1 MHTSCARLLF
11 ATLYLSTRAL
21 SAPLPSECNCPT
33 SPLSPS
39 TIDYVLFMTV
49 SRQLTPE
56 ECAFICNPSPPR
68 PVISDRVEE
77 EQSGVLITKL
87 DHQQSEAPEE
97 EDEADEEE
105 EDKDSHM
112 EKSPESEA
120 QQHSTS
126 FASSDGF
133 PLKDFS
139 AAANRDSQLLSH
151 VPIRPPHAFSSSS
164 LPLSAPPPAA
174 PFPYFGLITAIF
186 LLVVCLIEYSR
197 RHTTG
202 VSWAPRA
209 RRFFSISGDFTREVE
224 AWRVRCGEETEGTR
238 RWGFEKEQER
248 ERGNEK
254 DQGMSERA

>member
-1 MHTSCARLLF
+1 MHTSCARLLLT
-11 ATLYLSTRAL
+11 TLYLSTRAL
-21 SAPLPSECNCPT
+21 SAPLPSECSCPT

-39 TIDYVLFMTV
+39 TIDYVLSMTV

-68 PVISDRVEE
+68 PVIPDRVEE
-77 EQSGVLITKL
+77 EQSSMLITEL

-97 EDEADEEE
+97 EDQVDQ
-105 EDKDSHM
+105 DKDQDSHI
-112 EKSPESEA
+112 EKAPESESES
-120 QQHSTS
+120 QQQSIP
-126 FASSDGF
+126 FAFSDGF

-139 AAANRDSQLLSH
+139 AAANRDSQILSH

-164 LPLSAPPPAA
+164 LPLSSSPSTAT
-174 PFPYFGLITAIF
+174 FPYFGLFSAIF

-238 RWGFEKEQER
+238 RWGLEKEQER
-248 ERGNEK
+248 ENEK
-254 DQGMSERA
+254 NQGMNGRV